1 MEIRVLARQGM
12 SIRAIAQQLRVS
24 RNTVRKYLRNP
35 GLPIYPNRAARPTK
49 LDPFKPYLQARI
61 QAAKPH
67 WIPAT
72 VLLRELREHG
82 YTGGLSQLKAWL
94 SPLRHDASGTIVRFE
109 TAPGKQMQVDFTII
123 RRGNRPLKAFV
134 ATLGFREQQAYGQQ
148 CQSAREGANKSYGTR
163 AFTGNPLILND

>member
-1 MEIRVLARQGM
+1 M

-24 RNTVRKYLRNP
+24 CNTVRKYPRNP

-49 LDPFKPYLQARI
+49 PRSFKPYLQARI

-67 WIPAT
+67 GILAT

-109 TAPGKQMQVDFTII
+109 TAPV
-123 RRGNRPLKAFV
+123 NRCRSISPL
-134 ATLGFREQQAYGQQ
+134 
-148 CQSAREGANKSYGTR
+148 SAAAIG
-163 AFTGNPLILND
+163 L

>member
-67 WIPAT
+67 WIPA
-72 VLLRELREHG
+72 RAGSH
-82 YTGGLSQLKAWL
+82 
-94 SPLRHDASGTIVRFE
+94 
-109 TAPGKQMQVDFTII
+109 
-123 RRGNRPLKAFV
+123 FV
-134 ATLGFREQQAYGQQ
+134 NE
-148 CQSAREGANKSYGTR
+148 
-163 AFTGNPLILND
+163 I

>member
-35 GLPIYPNRAARPTK
+35 GLPIYPNRPARPTK
-49 LDPFKPYLQARI
+49 LAPFKPYLQARI

-72 VLLRELREHG
+72 VLLRELRERG
-82 YTGGLSQLKAWL
+82 YSGGLSQLKDWL
-94 SPLRHDASGTIVRFE
+94 SPLRHDSPDIGNGSSSLLPRLCHPSLLRSGAGLINKPEVCW
-109 TAPGKQMQVDFTII
+109 FT
-123 RRGNRPLKAFV
+123 RLPV
-134 ATLGFREQQAYGQQ
+134 
-148 CQSAREGANKSYGTR
+148 
-163 AFTGNPLILND
+163 